1 MSSITQGTEKKPRT
15 LVLNEKEEVVLAIL
29 TGPMP
34 RDEIIERLGGDA
46 VDVTVTLSTLEIK
59 GVIRETLGLV
69 ERMF

>member
-1 MSSITQGTEKKPRT
+1 
-15 LVLNEKEEVVLAIL
+15 
-29 TGPMP
+29 MP